1 MKQSDYLIIGSG
13 IAGLSLAIKAAQN
26 SSVVLI
32 TKRTLDDCNTA
43 KAQGGIACV
52 SDEKDSFESHI
63 KDTLTAG
70 AGLCNENMVEKM
82 VKEAPQRVKELLDWG
97 VQFSKDEKT
106 SSGYALG
113 LEAAHSNRRIFHSG
127 DMTGKEIERALIEK
141 VRSNKDIEIF
151 EERSAIDL
159 IVNEEGKCVG
169 VFVLDNAVNKVEVFA
184 AKIIVLA
191 CGGAGKTYLY
201 TTNPDISTGDAI
213 AMAYRAGADIANME
227 FVQFHPT
234 CLYNKVEKSFLI
246 SEAIRGESGIL
257 RLQNG
262 EPFMK
267 KYHPLKE
274 LASRDIISRAIDKE
288 LKNSGDEFIYLD
300 ITHKNSDFLIN
311 RFPGIYAKCKEY
323 GIDITK
329 DMIPVVPAAHFLCGG
344 IKIDENGRATIKNLY
359 AIGECACSGI
369 HGANRLASNS
379 LLEGLV
385 YAHRVFEDVQ
395 SHCGQD
401 PQSNSLSDIMGQA
414 CNDAL
419 KPFLEN
425 RNSVSQNKSDYFMK
439 DWKAIRHL
447 SWDYLGITR
456 TNEGLSIALKK
467 IEAIKREIDD
477 NFTQTDLSVDALEL
491 RNIAAIA
498 QLIAQS
504 AISRKESR
512 GAHYNAD
519 YPNILAQAQDTVI
532 RKR

>member
-26 SSVVLI
+26 SSVILI
-32 TKRTLDDCNTA
+32 TKRALSDCNTA

-63 KDTLTAG
+63 NDTLIAG
-70 AGLCNENMVEKM
+70 AGLCNKKMVERM
-82 VKEAPQRVKELLDWG
+82 VKEAPQRVKELLNWG

-141 VRSNKDIEIF
+141 VRSNKDIQIF

-159 IVNEEGKCVG
+159 IVDDNEQCLGA
-169 VFVLDNAVNKVEVFA
+169 FVLDNATNKVEVFA
-184 AKIIVLA
+184 AKVIVLA

-201 TTNPDISTGDAI
+201 TTNPDIATGDAI

-262 EPFMK
+262 EPFME

-274 LASRDIISRAIDKE
+274 MAPRDIISRAIDEE
-288 LKNSGDEFIYLD
+288 LKMSGEEFIYLD
-300 ITHKNSDFLIN
+300 ITHKKSDFLIN

-344 IKIDENGRATIKNLY
+344 IKIDENGRTTIKNLY
-359 AIGECACSGI
+359 AIGECSCSGI

-379 LLEGLV
+379 LLEGIF
-385 YAHRVFEDVQ
+385 YGHRVFEDSKRFLKEIFNFTTVKFKEHKI
-395 SHCGQD
+395 SKD
-401 PQSNSLSDIMGQA
+401 ISN
-414 CNDAL
+414 
-419 KPFLEN
+419 
-425 RNSVSQNKSDYFMK
+425 YFMK

-456 TNEGLSIALKK
+456 TNEGLSIALNK
-467 IEAIKREIDD
+467 IETIKREIDD
-477 NFTQTDLSVDALEL
+477 NFAKTELSVDALEL
-491 RNIAAIA
+491 RNIASIA
-498 QLIAQS
+498 QMIALS
-504 AISRKESR
+504 AFARKESR
-512 GAHYNAD
+512 GAHFNAD
-519 YPNILAQAQDTVI
+519 YPDTLSQAENTIINKNTQI
-532 RKR
+532 RSERI